1 MRKPYGKRKKEVTTA
16 GDAIR
21 ELLDTYRIKSKFSQT
36 EVKASWEQL
45 MGKAIASRTTK
56 LFFKKNVLF
65 VELSSAA
72 LKQELNMSKSKV
84 VDILQQKFG
93 KSVVEEVVF
102 L

>member
-1 MRKPYGKRKKEVTTA
+1 MRKPNGKRKKETTSA

-21 ELLDTYRIKSKFSQT
+21 ELLDTYRIKSKYSQT
-36 EVKASWEQL
+36 EVKTSWEQL

-56 LFFKKNVLF
+56 LFFKKNILF
-65 VELSSAA
+65 VELNSAA